1 MVRGEPWSKEEVQ
14 ILKEFYATMP
24 MHQLIEFLPNRTPL
38 AIRKKTC
45 KLGLR
50 ADWHVH
56 LEQLRKWSQ
65 EDIDILIKEYPK
77 GRNVKELARIL
88 NKSVYAIRHKAR
100 ELGLRVQDFR
110 FYKVKDDAFSNW
122 SEESAYWLGF
132 ISADGYLYEK
142 TKTLVVT
149 LSEKDKEHLAKF
161 RDFIA
166 PNNPIY
172 VRHGRATLRIRSDRI
187 YNDLIALGV
196 TPRKSLTLNFPNIP
210 ENFFRPYILGYSDGD
225 GCIFYTKDGLIAWKV
240 LGTYWFLKSMS
251 EIIKSKVGV
260 EINVNRCSDCKAY
273 NIQVA
278 GEKAKRILR
287 WLYTGATIYLDR
299 KYQRY
304 RLCLN

>member
-14 ILKEFYATMP
+14 TLKEFYTTMP
-24 MHQLIEFLPNRTPL
+24 MHQLIKLLPNRTSL
-38 AIRKKTC
+38 AIRKKAC
-45 KLGLR
+45 KLGLG
-50 ADWHVH
+50 ADWHAH
-56 LEQLRKWSQ
+56 LEPLRKWSQ
-65 EDIDILIKEYPK
+65 ENIDVLIKEYLK
-77 GRNVKELARIL
+77 GRNVEELARVL
-88 NKSVYAIRHKAR
+88 NKSVYAIRHKAK

-110 FYKVKDDAFSNW
+110 FYKVRDDAFSNW

-142 TKTLVVT
+142 TKTLIVT

-187 YNDLIALGV
+187 YDSLITLGV

-210 ENFFRPYILGYSDGD
+210 ESFFRPYILGYSDGD
-225 GCIFYTKDGLIAWKV
+225 GSIFCTKDGLIVWKV
-240 LGTYWFLKSMS
+240 LGTYLFLKSMS
-251 EIIKSKVGV
+251 ENIKSRVGV
-260 EINVNRCSDCKAY
+260 EMNVNKCTDCRAY

-287 WLYTGATIYLDR
+287 WLYTEATIYLDR